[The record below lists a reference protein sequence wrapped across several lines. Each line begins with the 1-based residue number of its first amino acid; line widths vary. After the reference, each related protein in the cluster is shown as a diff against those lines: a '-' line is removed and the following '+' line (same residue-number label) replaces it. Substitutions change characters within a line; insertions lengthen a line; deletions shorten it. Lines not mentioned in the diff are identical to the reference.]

1 MASNYQVGNL
11 ELRITSYANAATQ
24 SLGKMNTQLDKT
36 RKTLKNVGIFAT
48 FGKLNYMTN
57 MMRYYGRAV
66 ANVVQYAMDYVETL
80 NLWQVANRE
89 NIDLADEFIAKM
101 NKAYGVSERTLM
113 NYQAIFKNMLAAL
126 GDLSDA
132 VSSQLSMQLTQ
143 MALDFSS
150 LYNVTIERAMTVY
163 QSILSGQVRPVRSIS
178 GMDITENTIFD
189 LYQQAGGEK
198 TVRQLSQIE
207 KRLLRIAAIFN
218 QMGASGAIGDMEKT
232 IESASNQARVMSEQ
246 LKEGL
251 TWTGQII
258 LLWLNNNK
266 VFQYINAALM
276 TMKEIVKS
284 IAFDLGYEEQNFLDG
299 MITQA
304 ENADE
309 ALDEVQGKLL
319 SFDKFE
325 ALNSADS
332 NVLGIDPVIEDLIAN
347 INLGMD
353 EFKMKATEISEEWL
367 KMLNFE
373 YNAETGLWEMNDGA
387 TSLLNTLK
395 TVGTILAVILG
406 VGLSS
411 RLLKLAN
418 SLLGIKDAI
427 NLIFGSWKNFGISA
441 IITLLAYAYVT
452 NEDFRKSLNLLL
464 TNILTPLLNIL
475 NAMIPAVT
483 NIIEAVSPI
492 IEFIAEFINNI
503 VTLLDDLGI
512 LEGAIYLVIG
522 AFTVWQGLKLLNW
535 LSKLGGTI
543 GTVASALK
551 INLFG
556 SITSGT
562 IGFNSM
568 SSGAKALSLSIGA
581 IGASLA
587 YIGLDKWFSS
597 MDSESRKLAGG
608 LTVLIGTVVSLVT
621 AFLAL
626 QGTMTMG
633 VAIPI
638 ILTAVGAGIAG
649 IKALLSSNDVSAYAN
664 GGFPEEGQLFIAR
677 EAGAEMVGSM
687 GGRTTV
693 ANNDQIVEGIS
704 QGVYEAVISA
714 NSQNSQQLS
723 GNVYIDGSK
732 VGKVVAR
739 PVYTEGVRIGVF
751 KKA

>member
-1 MASNYQVGNL
+1 MPSNYQVGNL
-11 ELRITSYANAATQ
+11 ELRITSYANTATA
-24 SLGKMNTQLDKT
+24 SLGKMNTELDRT

-101 NKAYGVSERTLM
+101 NKAYGISEQTLM

-189 LYQQAGGEK
+189 LYQRAGGEK

-207 KRLLRIAAIFN
+207 KRLLRIAAVFD

-232 IESASNQARVMSEQ
+232 IESASNQARVMGEQ
-246 LKEGL
+246 LKEVL
-251 TWTGQII
+251 TWSGQVI

-266 VFQYINAALM
+266 IFQYINAALM
-276 TMKEIVKS
+276 TMKEIMKS
-284 IAFDLGYEEQNFLDG
+284 IAYDLGYEEQNFLEG

-304 ENADE
+304 ESADE
-309 ALDEVQGKLL
+309 VLDEVQGKLL

-332 NVLGIDPVIEDLIAN
+332 NILGIDPVIEDLIAN
-347 INLGMD
+347 INLEMND
-353 EFKMKATEISEEWL
+353 FQMQASKIAEEWL
-367 KMLNFE
+367 KALGLIDENGDGIREITENARVLLNIIKNLIISVTALLGLGLIKRLFTFI
-373 YNAETGLWEMNDGA
+373 TGIRTLRGA
-387 TSLLNTLK
+387 LYSLL
-395 TVGTILAVILG
+395 TVGIIAAFLTAIDAFKEGNVWVGILATTIG
-406 VGLSS
+406 VGLVGA
-411 RLLKLAN
+411 LILAN
-418 SLLGIKDAI
+418 KQVII
-427 NLIFGSWKNFGISA
+427 TFWKNLGTGF
-441 IITLLAYAYVT
+441 L
-452 NEDFRKSLNLLL
+452 KLL
-464 TNILTPLLNIL
+464 TNATLATGSFAGGVATLTGGFAALALAIGGAFAL
-475 NAMIPAVT
+475 
-483 NIIEAVSPI
+483 
-492 IEFIAEFINNI
+492 IANWGEMSTWQKI
-503 VTLLDDLGI
+503 VG
-512 LEGAIYLVIG
+512 VIG
-522 AFTVWQGLKLLNW
+522 VMTTAILGLALALGAFH
-535 LSKLGGTI
+535 
-543 GTVASALK
+543 SAW
-551 INLFG
+551 
-556 SITSGT
+556 
-562 IGFNSM
+562 
-568 SSGAKALSLSIGA
+568 SIG
-581 IGASLA
+581 LA
-587 YIGLDKWFSS
+587 
-597 MDSESRKLAGG
+597 
-608 LTVLIGTVVSLVT
+608 V
-621 AFLAL
+621 
-626 QGTMTMG
+626 
-633 VAIPI
+633 
-638 ILTAVGAGIAG
+638 AGIVAG
-649 IKALLSSNDVSAYAN
+649 IGMMTAAIASVKQEISVPAYAS
-664 GGFPEEGQLFIAR
+664 GGFVGEGQLFVAR
-677 EAGAEMVGSM
+677 EAGPEMVGTM

-732 VGKVVAR
+732 VGKVVAK

-751 KKA
+751 RKA

>member
-11 ELRITSYANAATQ
+11 ELRITSYANTATQ
-24 SLGKMNTQLDKT
+24 SLGKMNTQLDRT
-36 RKTLKNVGIFAT
+36 RRTLKNVGIFAT

-101 NKAYGVSERTLM
+101 NKAYGVSEQTLM

-207 KRLLRIAAIFN
+207 KRLLRIAAIFD

-246 LKEGL
+246 LKEVL

-332 NVLGIDPVIEDLIAN
+332 NVLGIDPVIEDLIAG
-347 INLGMD
+347 INLEMSD
-353 EFKMKATEISEEWL
+353 FQMQASKISEEWL
-367 KMLNFE
+367 KALGFVDENGDGIYEMSENAKNLLNVIKNIIISVGVLLGLGLVKRLFTFITGIKSLSSAFSALFAVGIITFIL
-373 YNAETGLWEMNDGA
+373 NAIDAFKEGDTWAGILAITISTGLLLSFIALNKELIKTTAIKIIQWFQNLRLQSALA
-387 TSLLNTLK
+387 TTSMQ
-395 TVGTILAVILG
+395 
-406 VGLSS
+406 
-411 RLLKLAN
+411 KLRFAT
-418 SLLGIKDAI
+418 G
-427 NLIFGSWKNFGISA
+427 
-441 IITLLAYAYVT
+441 
-452 NEDFRKSLNLLL
+452 LLL
-464 TNILTPLLNIL
+464 TGIMALTAGISSMVANWDSM
-475 NAMIPAVT
+475 NDVARYVT
-483 NIIEAVSPI
+483 IFVSL
-492 IEFIAEFINNI
+492 A
-503 VTLLDDLGI
+503 
-512 LEGAIYLVIG
+512 A
-522 AFTVWQGLKLLNW
+522 
-535 LSKLGGTI
+535 
-543 GTVASALK
+543 
-551 INLFG
+551 
-556 SITSGT
+556 
-562 IGFNSM
+562 
-568 SSGAKALSLSIGA
+568 A
-581 IGASLA
+581 IGAAAAALYLFHMNWGA
-587 YIGLDKWFSS
+587 ALGIGALV
-597 MDSESRKLAGG
+597 LGTG
-608 LTVLIGTVVSLVT
+608 LLIGSQLGKNTRT
-621 AFLAL
+621 
-626 QGTMTMG
+626 
-633 VAIPI
+633 
-638 ILTAVGAGIAG
+638 
-649 IKALLSSNDVSAYAN
+649 YAN
-664 GGFPEEGQLFIAR
+664 GGFPEEGQLFVAR

-704 QGVYEAVISA
+704 QGVYEAVVSA
-714 NSQNSQQLS
+714 NSQNNQQLT

>member
-11 ELRITSYANAATQ
+11 ELRITSYANTATQ
-24 SLGKMNTQLDKT
+24 SLGKMNTQLDRT

-101 NKAYGVSERTLM
+101 NKAYGVSEQTLM

-126 GDLSDA
+126 GDLSEA

-198 TVRQLSQIE
+198 SVRQLSQIE
-207 KRLLRIAAIFN
+207 KRLLRIAAIFD

-246 LKEGL
+246 LKEVL

-284 IAFDLGYEEQNFLDG
+284 IAFDLGYEEQNFLEG

-332 NVLGIDPVIEDLIAN
+332 NVLGIDPVIEELIAG
-347 INLGMD
+347 INLEMSD
-353 EFKMKATEISEEWL
+353 FLMQASKISEEWL
-367 KMLNFE
+367 KALGFVDENGDGIYEMSE
-373 YNAETGLWEMNDGA
+373 NAKN
-387 TSLLNTLK
+387 LLNVIKNIIISVGVLLGLGLVKRLFTFITGIKTLK
-395 TVGTILAVILG
+395 GAL
-406 VGLSS
+406 
-411 RLLKLAN
+411 N
-418 SLLGIKDAI
+418 SLLAVGVIM
-427 NLIFGSWKNFGISA
+427 L
-441 IITLLAYAYVT
+441 
-452 NEDFRKSLNLLL
+452 
-464 TNILTPLLNIL
+464 LLNIIDAFK
-475 NAMIPAVT
+475 NGDTAAA
-483 NIIEAVSPI
+483 IISITIGV
-492 IEFIAEFINNI
+492 
-503 VTLLDDLGI
+503 V
-512 LEGAIYLVIG
+512 LVG
-522 AFTVWQGLKLLNW
+522 AFV
-535 LSKLGGTI
+535 
-543 GTVASALK
+543 ALK
-551 INLFG
+551 IAQYKAAQASAMATLGLEKQNYVMLTMAANTQKTSMAFRTLG
-556 SITSGT
+556 ISITAAVASFLIFDT
-562 IGFNSM
+562 ILNSLDP
-568 SSGAKALSLSIGA
+568 SARKIVSI
-581 IGASLA
+581 L
-587 YIGLDKWFSS
+587 GL
-597 MDSESRKLAGG
+597 
-608 LTVLIGTVVSLVT
+608 VVSALT
-621 AFLAL
+621 AVAIAAIAAH
-626 QGTMTMG
+626 GAMTWG
-633 VAIPI
+633 AAIPI
-638 ILTAVGAGIAG
+638 ITAAVGVGIAS
-649 IKALLSSNDVSAYAN
+649 IKGLISSNTPAYAN

-677 EAGAEMVGSM
+677 EAGPEMVGSM

-714 NSQNSQQLS
+714 NSQNSQQLT